1 MAKRLIRN
9 EFYDETGLVRVEMIE
24 TDEPSPEDLIAQKE
38 QELLQMYQEIQDL
51 KAQQQQP

>member
-9 EFYDETGLVRVEMIE
+9 EFYDETGLVRVEMVE
-24 TDEPSPEDLIAQKE
+24 TDEPSTEELIAQKE

-51 KAQQQQP
+51 KARN